1 MTKCA
6 GYWVV
11 HVYIKAILYYLAS
24 IHKNLFCVSCPE
36 DPLRICSLHIECI
49 DAQTLVPR
57 LPTHGSP
64 DPPILRSTN
73 YPTTLTPNVNQCA
86 KATYALAHC

>member
-36 DPLRICSLHIECI
+36 DPLRICSLHHDDCV
-49 DAQTLVPR
+49 DARRWCQACQRICL
-57 LPTHGSP
+57 LIHQSQ
-64 DPPILRSTN
+64 RSTN
-73 YPTTLTPNVNQCA
+73 CPTTLTLPFGGN
-86 KATYALAHC
+86 